1 LPLTCSTIVSCTAV
15 LLAALQGGKLRLYG
29 VARSIALCEA
39 DNEVQRIK
47 EELQLLPRE
56 MRAHLQYL
64 QQLLSKQGD
73 IEAALL
79 AAQQIPSSERAAA
92 ASSVVA
98 AGYVQLGGAGRY
110 QTSAEQLLSSDQ
122 ALSGALSYVR
132 IGKLESQ
139 QLLSKAVKLFSSLN
153 VDGVMA
159 GFVEAEQE
167 EAEQEE
173 ADSEGSDLAP
183 SSDDEG
189 VAGAF

>member
-1 LPLTCSTIVSCTAV
+1 MLVVAIALTSGMCCHA
-15 LLAALQGGKLRLYG
+15 LLVAWEGSKLRLYG
-29 VARSIALCEA
+29 VARSITRCKA

-64 QQLLSKQGD
+64 QQLLSTQGD

-79 AAQQIPSSERAAA
+79 AAQQTPSSEVAAA

-98 AGYVQLGGAGRY
+98 AAYVQLGGVGRY
-110 QTSAEQLLSSDQ
+110 QPSAEQLLSNHQ
-122 ALSGALSYVR
+122 ALSGALSCVR
-132 IGKLESQ
+132 LGKLETQ

-153 VDGVMA
+153 VDGVLV

-167 EAEQEE
+167 EV
-173 ADSEGSDLAP
+173 DSEDSDLAP
-183 SSDDEG
+183 SSDDE
-189 VAGAF
+189 AADDAS